1 MPRYAQESK
10 IRPKLREAILAG
22 FDLASLDQVLR
33 DNDMFRA
40 NVAIGPDFAT
50 RVNSLIDVARQEGW
64 LIELCNVLAEARS
77 GNQSVRSAILGVQKW
92 LVEQHDRDRTE
103 NDVASPSISDVA
115 QRDHKQKRLSHPIRN
130 ESDAIGRIFK
140 GVLSYA
146 RADAHADP
154 SLIEA
159 LESELPQR
167 INSNLVNDRF
177 ELWRDTN
184 MLRMSDKWVNEIES
198 ALRAADILLVLVT
211 PRWLGSE
218 FCRKEYQVFE
228 QIEFQRGDDDHVP
241 SYVAPI
247 VARDVASTIGQ
258 LNEPQRV
265 TYESI
270 IKRQHS
276 LLLVSDFLALPKAER
291 TKALDAIAYDIL
303 GIVERRRISKVNDL
317 ASKTPAARTRLSTK
331 KEFCLQAYNY
341 ADVDYVSN
349 VEVFLDRR
357 ETGSF
362 VLGQIDFV
370 ERLYIKGE
378 AGRIEFGVRRAHLK
392 IATEQPG
399 KLSRVEELKHA
410 PHRENVSYMTL
421 QDAPDAI
428 GLFINPP
435 PEKSSLGELSLP
447 PAPGE
452 NYLARIARASDD
464 VSPSEITAELVV
476 SLDIEGL
483 YVTDGRTK
491 VPSPRI
497 SKYIEAIMAV
507 AANKTANGKTV
518 APNANHSRRLLVKER
533 I

>member
-1 MPRYAQESK
+1 
-10 IRPKLREAILAG
+10 
-22 FDLASLDQVLR
+22 
-33 DNDMFRA
+33 
-40 NVAIGPDFAT
+40 
-50 RVNSLIDVARQEGW
+50 
-64 LIELCNVLAEARS
+64 
-77 GNQSVRSAILGVQKW
+77 VQKW
-92 LVEQHDRDRTE
+92 LIEQRDRARAE
-103 NDVASPSISDVA
+103 SDVASPEIVDVA
-115 QRDHKQKRLSHPIRN
+115 PQDHKQKQLSRPMRN
-130 ESDAIGRIFK
+130 ESGVMGRIFK

-146 RADAHADP
+146 RADAYADP

-184 MLRMSDKWVNEIES
+184 RLRMGDRWGNEIES

-218 FCRKEYQVFE
+218 FCRKEYQIFE
-228 QIEFQRGDDDHVP
+228 QTELQRGDDDHVS

-247 VARDVASTIGQ
+247 VIRDVASKIDQ
-258 LNEPQRV
+258 LSEPQRV

-270 IKRQHS
+270 IKRQS
-276 LLLVSDFLALPKAER
+276 RLLLVSDFLALPKADR

-303 GIVERRRISKVNDL
+303 GIVERRRDAKLNDF

-331 KEFCLQAYNY
+331 KEFSLQAYNY

-362 VLGQIDFV
+362 VLAQVDFV

-399 KLSRVEELKHA
+399 KLFRIEELKHA
-410 PHRENVSYMTL
+410 PHRENVSYMTSCS
-421 QDAPDAI
+421 
-428 GLFINPP
+428 GR
-435 PEKSSLGELSLP
+435 KLSREDS
-447 PAPGE
+447 AG
-452 NYLARIARASDD
+452 
-464 VSPSEITAELVV
+464 
-476 SLDIEGL
+476 
-483 YVTDGRTK
+483 
-491 VPSPRI
+491 
-497 SKYIEAIMAV
+497 
-507 AANKTANGKTV
+507 
-518 APNANHSRRLLVKER
+518 
-533 I
+533 